1 MFAYLLSSG
10 RGGCYFSRIKL
21 DGTRVSG
28 AAVDSVDYRRKLF
41 LSQVVIWEREKSM
54 GYLFRYSSCGMER
67 VMFFEFLSEWM
78 RFVKKEK

>member
-10 RGGCYFSRIKL
+10 GGGCYFSRIKL

-41 LSQVVIWEREKSM
+41 LSQVVIWESRWVI
-54 GYLFRYSSCGMER
+54 YSVILRVEWR

>member
-10 RGGCYFSRIKL
+10 GGSCYFSRIKL

-41 LSQVVIWEREKSM
+41 LSQVVIWESRWVI
-54 GYLFRYSSCGMER
+54 YSVILR
-67 VMFFEFLSEWM
+67 VE
-78 RFVKKEK
+78 

>member
-10 RGGCYFSRIKL
+10 GGGCYFSRIKL

-41 LSQVVIWEREKSM
+41 LSQVVIWESRWVI
-54 GYLFRYSSCGMER
+54 YSVILR
-67 VMFFEFLSEWM
+67 VEWSGLCSSNSY
-78 RFVKKEK
+78 RSG